1 MIIVLKSKFFATS
14 EVPEELVE
22 MLMKKN
28 NWTRNQAVKQA
39 RFIDNTVSSSVKDSI
54 GENAAKVTKE
64 REAILDAAKKRHEGR
79 GLKFG
84 TRLKALG
91 RAIRNN
97 PIKYGALGAGVVGL
111 GMGGKY
117 LYDKYY
123 K

>member
-64 REAILDAAKKRHEGR
+64 REAILDAAKKRREGR